1 MEVNLLIRKE
11 IKAEIKDLINDA
23 ILIKGTV
30 AFWTWEKDYLDESFG
45 TNFFKALKNPESFF
59 CVDISTPIT
68 DIDEIAKCSE
78 FADNFYVFSYKFK
91 NVKGTPLLHSK
102 ITYIEC
108 KDSHNII
115 LGSHNNTNKA
125 FNGDNFEHS
134 VHIKLSKKLNGE
146 ERLFLDKI
154 LFELENIKSLC
165 IKFNPKSL
173 NYYKSLYINPISI
186 FLKFNS
192 QQIDSVSKNSTI
204 SIIAIDLFDVKK
216 DEYKNIYNKDVILIL
231 CDYQKKIFKYYLAE
245 GEADDKVAKNEMEEK
260 VTTSDFIALKIVKIS
275 DHLAIPYPFYGGK
288 GKLIK
293 GSALNIVN
301 HMIQR
306 VKIIK
311 ELAYEDILLID
322 NYNNSQNIYKEIDIE
337 DLHLLGVDEGE
348 KDKIL
353 KIDKLKY
360 NSKNE
365 DEKVEQIELLNF
377 ENFFISNTTPEIE
390 IKIFDKFD
398 KIFSLLFNSQDDFY
412 DEEVLTTKKLQLNKI
427 LEILTDEDGNRKS
440 LIGELDNISLD
451 DNTKKLKDL
460 ALNFINNNLID
471 KNSKNKLGQFQSN
484 FHLKKNKIS

>member
-1 MEVNLLIRKE
+1 M
-11 IKAEIKDLINDA
+11 
-23 ILIKGTV
+23 
-30 AFWTWEKDYLDESFG
+30 
-45 TNFFKALKNPESFF
+45 
-59 CVDISTPIT
+59 
-68 DIDEIAKCSE
+68 
-78 FADNFYVFSYKFK
+78 
-91 NVKGTPLLHSK
+91 
-102 ITYIEC
+102 
-108 KDSHNII
+108 
-115 LGSHNNTNKA
+115 
-125 FNGDNFEHS
+125 
-134 VHIKLSKKLNGE
+134 
-146 ERLFLDKI
+146 
-154 LFELENIKSLC
+154 
-165 IKFNPKSL
+165 
-173 NYYKSLYINPISI
+173 
-186 FLKFNS
+186 
-192 QQIDSVSKNSTI
+192 
-204 SIIAIDLFDVKK
+204 
-216 DEYKNIYNKDVILIL
+216 
-231 CDYQKKIFKYYLAE
+231 
-245 GEADDKVAKNEMEEK
+245 
-260 VTTSDFIALKIVKIS
+260 
-275 DHLAIPYPFYGGK
+275 
-288 GKLIK
+288 
-293 GSALNIVN
+293 
-301 HMIQR
+301 QR

-484 FHLKKNKIS
+484 FHLKKNNIS